1 MNTNNLV
8 IIHIGK
14 CGGSTLLKELD
25 LNKIKYELV
34 HVAKVKYDPNK
45 KYLIIIRNPIQRF
58 ISAFNWRYYLVC
70 DSKIQENKYMNEKN
84 ILNKYNNIDKLCHEL
99 RVNKNIFN
107 GSRNSYNYIH
117 HLKEDIN
124 FYLEYFIDICP
135 KDNLLGV
142 ICTETL
148 KVDLKNI
155 FNIDLNVHDKNNDK
169 YKKNINNM
177 NYKILKDYLHKDYLI
192 IDKMY
197 NKGWI
202 NDKQYLLLKK

>member
-34 HVAKVKYDPNK
+34 HVTKVKYDPSK

-70 DSKIQENKYMNEKN
+70 DSKVQENKYINEKN

-107 GSRNSYNYIH
+107 GNRNSYNYIH

-155 FNIDLNVHDKNNDK
+155 FNIDLNIHDKNNNK
-169 YKKNINNM
+169 YKKNINNI
-177 NYKILKDYLHKDYLI
+177 NYKILKDYLYKDYLI

-197 NKGWI
+197 KNSWLS
-202 NDKQYLLLKK
+202 NKQYLLLKA